1 MSSHSLYWGD
11 GLFLRP
17 HHFQCLETEFHDAL
31 RRSEAWT
38 TPAYYGLH
46 QFEQDPDALANWRIS
61 LSRCHVRLMDGTQLR
76 FPEDCHISPEVIP
89 RSVFRNAE
97 SRVRIYLG
105 ISELRKGASNTGA
118 GSDSPPPRYVQH
130 RQEVEDENR
139 PGNPQEIEFRRA
151 NPRILIGDEAARGF
165 DAVPLMQLK
174 LGATAEAPPQID
186 PDYIPPVLCQEAWP
200 QVSSFVRS
208 VYDRLS
214 ATAEQLSRQMID
226 RGVAFGSG
234 HREDFERI
242 LHLHALN
249 TALGSVAPLPFTRGV
264 HPFVIYTELCRAAG
278 CLAIF
283 RRERK
288 ISELPSYNHDNIA
301 YCFRELRK
309 LLDIEMGADAEYVR
323 IAFAW
328 QGLQMSVRLQ
338 SEWLEPDWA
347 FYIGVESTLSGTRV
361 TELLSERKLDLKA
374 GSSDEVDDIYRR
386 GRRGVRIVPATETP
400 RVFPRQNWHYFRVD
414 RNEAWTNVERT
425 LNLGIRFN
433 EQMVEKQ
440 SNAANSVDVED
451 RDTGNLVTLAFSLFA
466 IRASAS

>member
-17 HHFQCLETEFHDAL
+17 HHFQCLEHQFQEAL
-31 RRSEAWT
+31 SRSEAWAN
-38 TPAYYGLH
+38 PAFYGLH
-46 QFEQDPDALANWRIS
+46 QIEIDLDALANWRIS
-61 LSRCHVRLMDGTQLR
+61 LSRCHLRLQDGTQLR
-76 FPEDCHISPEVIP
+76 FPEDCHVSPEAIP
-89 RSVFRNAE
+89 RTIFRNAE

-105 ISELRKGASNTGA
+105 VSEVRRGAANTGA
-118 GSDSPPPRYVQH
+118 SSENPPPRYVCH
-130 RQEVEDENR
+130 REEVEDENR
-139 PGNPQEIEFRRA
+139 AGNPQEIEFRRA
-151 NPRILIGDEAARGF
+151 NPRILIGDDAARGF
-165 DAVPLMQLK
+165 DAIPIMQLR
-174 LGATAEAPPQID
+174 LGTTAEAPPQID
-186 PDYIPPVLCQEAWP
+186 PDYIPPILCQEAWP
-200 QVSSFVRS
+200 HVRSFVRS
-208 VYDRLS
+208 VYDRLA
-214 ATAEQLSRQMID
+214 ATAEQLARQMID

-242 LHLHALN
+242 LHLHGLN
-249 TALGSVAPLPFTRGV
+249 TALGGIAPLPFNRGV
-264 HPFVIYTELCRAAG
+264 HPFVIYTELCRAVG
-278 CLAIF
+278 NLAIF

-288 ISELPSYNHDNIA
+288 ISELPAYNHDEIA
-301 YCFRELRK
+301 LCFRELRK
-309 LLDIEMGADAEYVR
+309 LLDIEVGAEADYVR

-386 GRRGVRIVPATETP
+386 GRRGVRIIPAVETP
-400 RVFPRQNWHYFRVD
+400 RVFPRQNWHYFRVE

-433 EQMVEKQ
+433 EQIVQKQ
-440 SNAANSVDVED
+440 ANAANAVDVED
-451 RDTGNLVTLAFSLFA
+451 RESGNQVSLAFSLFA
-466 IRASAS
+466 IRASAT